1 MSSMQSFPFI
11 KANKVKKLFK
21 DVSEEYDLVYFGN
34 VSQHSDE
41 HQMVRGFTLSPS
53 HVDRH
58 YCVGTV
64 SGRDVILL
72 ERTDTISFPDRPSK
86 AYTWVILQVDL
97 TVKSPLH
104 VMLNSFHYEEPVY
117 ATLFTKLHH
126 LHKFDAAA
134 LSHLDKAFTR
144 AFTVYAALQYIDRL
158 SEVIGIDTASVMGHH
173 FKGLDYE
180 IIEDELIVYVP
191 AVTPTHRDIDHLF
204 KAGVW
209 LAGEI
214 EKSLR
219 LGDSSTAIAE

>member
-1 MSSMQSFPFI
+1 MSSLQSFSFI
-11 KANKVKKLFK
+11 KSNKVKKLFK
-21 DVSEEYDLVYFGN
+21 DVAEEYDLVYFGN

-58 YCVGTV
+58 YCVGTM

-72 ERTDTISFPDRPSK
+72 ERTDTISFPDKPSK
-86 AYTWVILQVDL
+86 SYTWVILQVDL
-97 TVKSPLH
+97 SIKSPLH
-104 VMLNSFHYEEPVY
+104 IMLNSFHYEEPVY

-126 LHKFDAAA
+126 LHKFDNIAF
-134 LSHLDKAFTR
+134 SHLDNAFTS
-144 AFTVYAALQYIDRL
+144 AFTVYAALQYIDRF
-158 SEVIGIDTASVMGHH
+158 SEVIASDTASIMGHH

-180 IIEDELIVYVP
+180 ILDDELIVYVP
-191 AVTPTHRDIDHLF
+191 AITPSHKDIDHLF

-214 EKSLR
+214 EKSLHA
-219 LGDSSTAIAE
+219 GDFSASSAE